1 MALLHASVRGQ
12 NDLISPSD
20 LEEAMECAF
29 VKLAD
34 GTKREEQGCHPQ
46 GPSQAGEMGWQEL
59 WEIQRGPNMKS
70 CTCEGRAPAAVQV
83 GTGGQGSTSE
93 ERDWGG
99 QAGSELGM
107 GQQCAWQQQQLTA
120 TWAVLASYTAT
131 RSRKVIIPL
140 DLALGRPHLEY
151 CDQFLDPPQFRK
163 DVDKLEQ
170 VLWRATERVEAGVL
184 VLLGE
189 AEGQGLAQP
198 GEETASGS
206 ISRPRPAGGY

>member
-1 MALLHASVRGQ
+1 MGNST
-12 NDLISPSD
+12 
-20 LEEAMECAF
+20 
-29 VKLAD
+29 
-34 GTKREEQGCHPQ
+34 GT
-46 GPSQAGEMGWQEL
+46 
-59 WEIQRGPNMKS
+59 NTKS

-120 TWAVLASYTAT
+120 TWAVLASYAAT

-151 CDQFLDPPQFRK
+151 CDQFLDPPPQYRK

-184 VLLGE
+184 VLLGK
-189 AEGQGLAQP
+189 AEGQGLAHWRRDGFREHQLAQTCRRILRRQSQP
-198 GEETASGS
+198 LCSSAWQKDDRQQS
-206 ISRPRPAGGY
+206 